1 MTPAFWQFLSQL
13 CGEYSNQTQAF
24 DNPPLFA
31 HIFLRYRPLGHLKP
45 GSILVEQTYAVDPHN
60 PYRLRVIRAEEA
72 DNGTIKLWNHIFK
85 EPATFQSATFNDECR
100 RSIEYSDLISMDH
113 CHYQV
118 VYDENGFRGSLEPD
132 SQCIVHR
139 DGKDTLL
146 HSTFSLEGDCLKTL
160 DRGLDL
166 ETKERCWGSIA
177 GEFRFQKIQNWAS
190 ELPLNWRA

>member
-1 MTPAFWQFLSQL
+1 MTPATWQFLSQL

-31 HIFLRYRPLGHLKP
+31 HIFLRYRPLAHLAP
-45 GSILVEQTYAVDPHN
+45 GSILVEQTYAVDPSN

-72 DNGTIKLWNHIFK
+72 GNGTIKLWNHIFK
-85 EPATFQSATFNDECR
+85 EPATFKSATFNDECR
-100 RSIEYSDLISMDH
+100 KSIEHSDLISLDQ

-118 VYDENGFRGSLEPD
+118 VYNDNVFKGSLEPN
-132 SQCIVHR
+132 SQCIVPR

-146 HSTFSLEGDCLKTL
+146 HSTFSLDRDCLKTL

-166 ETKERCWGSIA
+166 VTKERCWGSIA
-177 GEFRFQKIQNWAS
+177 GEFRFEKIKNWAS
-190 ELPLNWRA
+190 ELPFHWRP

>member
-1 MTPAFWQFLSQL
+1 MTPAIWQFLSQL

-72 DNGTIKLWNHIFK
+72 DNGTIKSESCLQ

-100 RSIEYSDLISMDH
+100 GSIEYSDLISMDH
-113 CHYQV
+113 CHY
-118 VYDENGFRGSLEPD
+118 NRLT
-132 SQCIVHR
+132 R
-139 DGKDTLL
+139 
-146 HSTFSLEGDCLKTL
+146 
-160 DRGLDL
+160 
-166 ETKERCWGSIA
+166 
-177 GEFRFQKIQNWAS
+177 
-190 ELPLNWRA
+190 